1 MLLAVVLYRG
11 DLLQDVNLGY
21 YLLNAA
27 CLTLVSASI
36 SYLIG
41 TCVKNELAVNGI
53 ANIVALGMS
62 FLCGVLVDME
72 LLGSGV
78 RMVAQFL
85 PVYWYETA
93 NITLYEFGS
102 MTMEQRNSVW
112 LSIGIQLA
120 MAVSILCIALIIKKK
135 RVKEA

>member
-1 MLLAVVLYRG
+1 M
-11 DLLQDVNLGY
+11 
-21 YLLNAA
+21 
-27 CLTLVSASI
+27 
-36 SYLIG
+36 
-41 TCVKNELAVNGI
+41 KNELAVNGI